1 MMGNIQA
8 MLWLCV
14 RATKL
19 QEEGKA
25 TMGHLAL
32 CKSWC
37 SRQGREVVSLARELL
52 GGNGLLLENKVMKSF
67 LDMEV
72 MYTYEGSYDIN
83 QLIAGRELTG
93 LSAFK

>member
-1 MMGNIQA
+1 MGNIQA
-8 MLWLCV
+8 MIFLCIQ
-14 RATKL
+14 ATKL
-19 QEEGKA
+19 FEQGKA

-37 SRQGREVVSLARELL
+37 SRQGWEVVALARELL
-52 GGNGLLLENKVMKSF
+52 GGNGILLENKVMKSF

-83 QLIAGRELTG
+83 QLIVGWELTG